1 MTNERMCAINE
12 NSGAG
17 NAENG
22 VNGKKTFIDTSTERS
37 YTTMEMMN
45 GKMPD
50 EMLEKITGG
59 AVGAD
64 TEEGRLLWEDLLRE
78 IHTELN
84 RVEYETDPI
93 PDRQRELYRNA
104 IKAYEA
110 CIIAL
115 RARGDMFNAGMDLYI
130 AAGQFRFDPAID
142 ALILRLE
149 GLLQ

>member
-17 NAENG
+17 NAKNG
-22 VNGKKTFIDTSTERS
+22 VNGKKTIIDTSTERS
-37 YTTMEMMN
+37 YTTTEMMN

-78 IHTELN
+78 IHAELN
-84 RVEYETDPI
+84 RVEYETYPI
-93 PDRQRELYRNA
+93 PDRQRVLYRNA
-104 IKAYEA
+104 IKAYEE
-110 CIIAL
+110 CLIAL

>member
-1 MTNERMCAINE
+1 MKAKDEKNSTYENAGAVNEKNGIMTEEA
-12 NSGAG
+12 
-17 NAENG
+17 
-22 VNGKKTFIDTSTERS
+22 
-37 YTTMEMMN
+37 
-45 GKMPD
+45 
-50 EMLEKITGG
+50 LEKVSGG

-115 RARGDMFNAGMDLYI
+115 RARGICSTPGWTCILP
-130 AAGQFRFDPAID
+130 PASS
-142 ALILRLE
+142 ASMPPSMP
-149 GLLQ
+149 